1 MRQLFVNSIAFL
13 QYLVYNGFEVIKMS
27 VGENIKKRR
36 LKLGMSAEKLSEKTG
51 IPASTIYRYENGTI
65 SDIKLNVLKNIA
77 GALYITPADLMSF
90 DTVEAENVSFSLDS
104 SDTGIFSSGSTSDS
118 TGPMGAGVG
127 PITAGMPFDLFPKPV
142 ATAEDYTVMLR
153 KIGDALPRTPG
164 EIDLLSAYRALD
176 EEGKSALIRV
186 ARAFLVDHKR

>member
-1 MRQLFVNSIAFL
+1 
-13 QYLVYNGFEVIKMS
+13 MS

-36 LKLGMSAEKLSEKTG
+36 LQLGMSAEKLSEKTG

-90 DTVEAENVSFSLDS
+90 DTVDVDFRTSDAESDSFSLDS
-104 SDTGIFSSGSTSDS
+104 SGTGITSAGTTDSIGS
-118 TGPMGAGVG
+118 MGAGVG
-127 PITAGMPFDLFPKPV
+127 PITAGMPFDLFPKPL

>member
-1 MRQLFVNSIAFL
+1 M
-13 QYLVYNGFEVIKMS
+13 
-27 VGENIKKRR
+27 
-36 LKLGMSAEKLSEKTG
+36 
-51 IPASTIYRYENGTI
+51 PASPRPFNG
-65 SDIKLNVLKNIA
+65 V
-77 GALYITPADLMSF
+77 
-90 DTVEAENVSFSLDS
+90 
-104 SDTGIFSSGSTSDS
+104 SDS
-118 TGPMGAGVG
+118 AGVADISGPMGAGVG
-127 PITAGMPFDLFPKPV
+127 SITAGMPFDLFPKPA